1 VRSSTTSG
9 TRKGKPRRS
18 KKTEGKPAP
27 ETDLVFL
34 EAKLWKGGFR
44 YVAGVDEA
52 GRGPLAGPV
61 VAAAVVLSP
70 ENIPTGLDD
79 SKKLTADARA
89 RAFDRIA
96 REAVSIGVGL
106 ASPDTIDRVNILQ
119 ASLIAMRR
127 ALESLDVRADC
138 IIVDGRQVPEVDV
151 PALAVVR
158 GDSRCASVAAA
169 SIVAKVIRDRIMEA
183 MDSIYPSYCFS
194 QNKGYGTS
202 AHLEALRTYGPT
214 RIHRYSYEPVERSL
228 GVSDG

>member
-1 VRSSTTSG
+1 M
-9 TRKGKPRRS
+9 
-18 KKTEGKPAP
+18 
-27 ETDLVFL
+27 
-34 EAKLWKGGFR
+34 
-44 YVAGVDEA
+44 AGVDEA

-79 SKKLTADARA
+79 SKKLTPDARV
-89 RAFDRIA
+89 RAFDEIA
-96 REAVSIGVGL
+96 REAVSIGLGL

-127 ALESLDVRADC
+127 AVESLDVRADC

-169 SIVAKVIRDRIMEA
+169 SIVAKVVRDRIMEA

-214 RIHRYSYEPVERSL
+214 RIHRYSFEPVERSL
-228 GVSDG
+228 GVTDG